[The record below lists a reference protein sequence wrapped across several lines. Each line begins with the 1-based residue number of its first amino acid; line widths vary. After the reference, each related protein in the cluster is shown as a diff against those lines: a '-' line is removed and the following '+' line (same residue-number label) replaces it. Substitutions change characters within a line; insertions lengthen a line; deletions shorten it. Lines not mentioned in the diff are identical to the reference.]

1 MKFVEFITRTLK
13 TRKMKKTTNILIM
26 SIFYVVFLPGCHV
39 DNASVVETKKETTE
53 CVVGKWMP
61 ENQDKEL
68 NILEFNAANIEGG
81 ETGTVILSGGVE
93 GSNGTWQYQSIGE
106 IKISTPSSELN
117 FKLLNCNRGILDGLT
132 IYVKE

>member
-1 MKFVEFITRTLK
+1 
-13 TRKMKKTTNILIM
+13 MKKTTNILIM
-26 SIFYVVFLPGCHV
+26 SILYAFFSLGCHV
-39 DNASVVETKKETTE
+39 DNARVVETKKETTE

-68 NILEFNAANIEGG
+68 NTLEFNASNIEGG
-81 ETGTVILSGGVE
+81 ETGTVTLSGGVK
-93 GSNGTWQYQSIGE
+93 GSNGTWKYERIGE